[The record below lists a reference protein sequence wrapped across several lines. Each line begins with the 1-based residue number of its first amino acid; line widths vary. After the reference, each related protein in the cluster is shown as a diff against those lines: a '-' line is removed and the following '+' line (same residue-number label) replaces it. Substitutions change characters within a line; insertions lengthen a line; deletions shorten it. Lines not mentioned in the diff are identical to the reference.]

1 MKLVRILLLPVLV
14 AIGILIGFGY
24 GRWYGLRESA
34 AVTKQAKKPKG
45 YHCPMHPNFR
55 SDKPGDCGICGMKL
69 VPDDD
74 PDHPEHAP
82 AQAPSERK
90 VLYYRDAKN
99 PDFKSD
105 KPGLN
110 PETGAD
116 LVPVYAD
123 DPAVMPMGTIR
134 VSPQKQQLIGVKYGE
149 AASAAGTHTFRA
161 VGKVSMDETRLAK
174 VQTKIEGWV
183 DKVYVDFTGKLVE
196 KGQPLLTLY
205 SPEMLASQQ
214 EYLLAIRSREV
225 MRSSPL
231 AGTQQQ
237 SESLLDAARKRLEL
251 WDLSDA
257 QIEEITRTGKPL
269 KNITLYSPISGYVM
283 MRNAFPKQRITPETE
298 LYTVADLNKVWIMA
312 DVFENE
318 SPMIRMGMPVRV
330 SLSYA
335 GGRKLQGRVDYI
347 QPQVDMTTR
356 TLKVRIEADNPDMAL
371 KPEMFVDVEFQVG
384 MPSRVTVPSEAV
396 LNSGLKKT
404 VFVDRGN
411 GYLEPRQVETGER
424 VGTRV
429 EITKGLRTGERVVIS
444 GNFLID
450 SESQLKS
457 AAAGMAGHQHGTP
470 SSKAPDS
477 KGSSQAGEHKHD

>member
-1 MKLVRILLLPVLV
+1 MKPARIILFVALV
-14 AIGILIGFGY
+14 AVGILIGFGY
-24 GRWYGLRESA
+24 GRWYGPRQA
-34 AVTKQAKKPKG
+34 AGVTAQVKKPTG
-45 YHCPMHPNFR
+45 YHCPMHPSYR
-55 SDKPGDCGICGMKL
+55 SDKPGDCPICGMKL
-69 VPDDD
+69 VPDDE
-74 PDHPEHAP
+74 PEHPGHAP
-82 AQAPSERK
+82 AQASAERK
-90 VLYYRDAKN
+90 ILYYRDPKN

-110 PETGAD
+110 PETGNE
-116 LVPVYAD
+116 LEPVYAD
-123 DPAVMPMGTIR
+123 EPASMPMGTIR

-149 AASAAGTHTFRA
+149 ATSAAGLHTFRA
-161 VGKVSMDETRLAK
+161 VGKVAMDETRVAK
-174 VQTKIEGWV
+174 VQTKIEGWIE
-183 DKVYVDFTGKLVE
+183 KVYVDFTGKVVE
-196 KGQPLLTLY
+196 KGEPLLTLY

-225 MRSSPL
+225 MQSSPL

-237 SESLLDAARKRLEL
+237 SESLLDASRKRLEL

-298 LYTVADLNKVWIMA
+298 LYTVADLSKVWIMA

-318 SPMIRMGMPVRV
+318 TPMIRVGMPVRV

-356 TLKVRIEADNPDMAL
+356 TLKVRIEAENPAMVL
-371 KPEMFVDVEFQVG
+371 KPEMFVDVEFQVA
-384 MPSRVTVPSEAV
+384 MPASVTVPSEAV
-396 LNSGLKKT
+396 LNTGLRQT

-424 VGTRV
+424 IGNRI
-429 EITKGLRTGERVVIS
+429 EITKGLQAGERVVIS

-457 AAAGMAGHQHGTP
+457 AAAGMAGHQHGGATP
-470 SSKAPDS
+470 KPAELKPSTPV
-477 KGSSQAGEHKHD
+477 GEHQHD